1 MERTHCPLEL
11 QSLVEDEAQKANLL
25 VVDDVPLNL
34 HLLVHLLTKHGYK
47 VRPASSGPAALAA
60 VQAELPDMIL
70 LDIMM
75 PEMDG
80 YEVCR
85 RLKSDERTRD
95 IPVIFI
101 SAIDQAEDKV
111 KAFEAGGVDYV
122 TKPIQPEEV
131 VARIETHLKLRE
143 LQKSLEEK
151 NRLLEEEI
159 AERRMIEESL
169 RQYAE
174 ELDAFAHTVAHDL
187 KIPLSIIIGY
197 SELLSQPKLSPEEQQ
212 KTAVHIKNTSYKMI
226 NIIDELLLLAQ
237 VRKVEQVDIEPLD
250 MEGIVAEVESHLKT
264 LIEQHQAEIS
274 SPEHWPIAW
283 GYAPWVEEVWI
294 NYISNAIKYGG
305 RPPKVELGADR
316 CLRPADQPV
325 TGPASGNGPTHDR
338 PYVRFWV
345 RDNGL
350 GLTPEEQVRLFAEF
364 SRLRK
369 VRIQGHGLGLSIV
382 RRIVE
387 RLGGEVG
394 VESRVGEGS
403 LFYFTLP
410 AA

>member
-1 MERTHCPLEL
+1 M
-11 QSLVEDEAQKANLL
+11 
-25 VVDDVPLNL
+25 PLNL
-34 HLLVHLLTKHGYK
+34 RLLVQLLTKSGYK
-47 VRPASSGPAALAA
+47 VRPASSGAAALAA

-85 RLKSDERTRD
+85 RLKADERTRD
-95 IPVIFI
+95 IPVIFV
-101 SAIDQAEDKV
+101 SAIDQAADKV
-111 KAFEAGGVDYV
+111 KAFEVGGVDYV
-122 TKPIQPEEV
+122 TKPIQPGEV
-131 VARIETHLKLRE
+131 MARIQTHLKLRE

-151 NRLLEEEI
+151 NRLLEEEVV
-159 AERRMIEESL
+159 ERRIVEESL

-187 KIPLSIIIGY
+187 KTPLSIIVGY
-197 SELLSQPKLSPEEQQ
+197 SELLARAQLTSEEQAR
-212 KTAVHIKNTSYKMI
+212 TAVQIRNTSYKMI

-237 VRKVEQVDIEPLD
+237 VRKLEQVDIEPLD
-250 MEGIVAEVESHLKT
+250 TGVIVAEVLSRLEA
-264 LIEQHQAEIS
+264 LIRDRQAEIS
-274 SPEHWPIAW
+274 SPENWPIAW
-283 GYAPWVEEVWI
+283 GYAPWVEEVWV
-294 NYISNAIKYGG
+294 NYLSNAIKYGG
-305 RPPKVELGADR
+305 KPPRVELGADR
-316 CLRPADQPV
+316 LSGPLQPAVYQTDGEDNV
-325 TGPASGNGPTHDR
+325 GRDR

-345 RDNGL
+345 RDNGP
-350 GLTPEEQVRLFAEF
+350 GLAPEEQIRLFAEF
-364 SRLRK
+364 SRLSK
-369 VRIQGHGLGLSIV
+369 VRVQGHGLGLSIV

-394 VESRVGEGS
+394 VESQTGAGS